1 MLKLHL
7 CVRRS
12 GVLVN
17 CDAVKRPSDAYTTA
31 AGAVTAAAV
40 TAVVT
45 AAADAVTA
53 DAYVRTGSVVSRGAH
68 TLVPKPR
75 SAYGG

>member
-1 MLKLHL
+1 M

-12 GVLVN
+12 GVLDTRAIALDV
-17 CDAVKRPSDAYTTA
+17 RHLTTA